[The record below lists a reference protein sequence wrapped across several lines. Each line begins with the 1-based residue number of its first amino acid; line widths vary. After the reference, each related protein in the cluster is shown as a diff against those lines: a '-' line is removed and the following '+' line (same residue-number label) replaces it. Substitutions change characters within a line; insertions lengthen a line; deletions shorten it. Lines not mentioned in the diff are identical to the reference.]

1 MQANLKVLDENYSF
15 EDEDI
20 SHISGIIDPNI
31 LEDIKYDASL
41 ESKLIQCPT
50 CDSKCT
56 DIKEFG
62 NNKVLTCNK
71 NHIWLMKMN
80 NAKSVELKQVHRCPV
95 CLNKQINMIYIS
107 NYKLH
112 RCSNDHMWGSNIR
125 TNQTFEL
132 TTESKTKNYTPFTRF
147 LH

>member
-1 MQANLKVLDENYSF
+1 
-15 EDEDI
+15 
-20 SHISGIIDPNI
+20 
-31 LEDIKYDASL
+31 
-41 ESKLIQCPT
+41 
-50 CDSKCT
+50 
-56 DIKEFG
+56 
-62 NNKVLTCNK
+62 
-71 NHIWLMKMN
+71 MKMN
-80 NAKSVELKQVHRCPV
+80 NAQSVELKQIHRCPV

-132 TTESKTKNYTPFTRF
+132 TTENKITQTKNYTPFSRF